1 MNPCLLLIY
10 FENEEEKICSK
21 EKTWKFKSRCSVK
34 KKERILQAYR
44 RAERAVQRSQKALP
58 GRIWEANVVFD
69 EATIITMMEELELDH
84 ERAKDQEEEKE
95 QEEEVVVVEI
105 PKPSK
110 KPTDKGKEKKK
121 KEVQFKLTAFFKKK

>member
-1 MNPCLLLIY
+1 
-10 FENEEEKICSK
+10 
-21 EKTWKFKSRCSVK
+21 
-34 KKERILQAYR
+34 
-44 RAERAVQRSQKALP
+44 
-58 GRIWEANVVFD
+58 
-69 EATIITMMEELELDH
+69 MMEELELDH

-121 KEVQFKLTAFFKKK
+121 NEVQFKLTAFFKKKQNKFFGNFRQIFVFSKIFPDFAENFQLVAFQIVAFDGTESARFFMKMHSLREKFVEKSESALFL